1 MGEVG
6 SRKNSRGGGEKS
18 KFNLEQQQQIA
29 LLWQI
34 PDKLKEVTW
43 SVIYPQYFHLAI
55 VYFSVSHKHSFQIA
69 RVAGWQR

>member
-6 SRKNSRGGGEKS
+6 SRKKNSRGGGEKS
-18 KFNLEQQQQIA
+18 KFILEQQQQKA

-43 SVIYPQYFHLAI
+43 SVIYPQ
-55 VYFSVSHKHSFQIA
+55 
-69 RVAGWQR
+69 